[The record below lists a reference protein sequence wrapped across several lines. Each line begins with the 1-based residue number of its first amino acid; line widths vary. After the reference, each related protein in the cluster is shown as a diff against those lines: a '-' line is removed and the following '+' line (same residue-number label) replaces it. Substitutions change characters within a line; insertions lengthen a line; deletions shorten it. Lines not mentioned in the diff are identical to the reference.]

1 MYNVCWRF
9 QCRGVV
15 STHIEATSERAN
27 RAFLSLLNGAGY
39 QLNSLQGTREGLQ
52 RNFRASYP
60 ADGDMMLRYNASG
73 APGTYSAVNF
83 SFTFDWTCDNAAV
96 TPPAPNTNSA
106 ECLTLAPSGTYIR
119 SIVEVGTRCWVVPCN
134 GTLEMTFDLDV
145 YEGAVVNV
153 TVEGGDGVGRAFMD
167 SSGRVTEKYANEGNA
182 KVWATSLQSV
192 LEVMLFAM
200 SWGCDAPAPALVPLG
215 GGTLAPTD
223 TPNPACTPIT
233 TSPLQIYTDTATYQ
247 CWLLQCTGTLHLV
260 VRKVGYTYGKLFL
273 HNSDGYE
280 LAAWES
286 ITEDIAS
293 FPADGTLRLALQQP
307 PSSACNVTV
316 EWTCEP
322 GPLIPPTPGYDSA
335 ECLTV
340 APTGSYKRFA
350 KLGTSCWIVP
360 CHDAVDVNWDLGVQD
375 GVGVTLFDSTGSE
388 LYTTNVS
395 SASRTVPADGLVRIV
410 VWSSFHSM
418 TRDFTWSVLR
428 LAWACGGG
436 TLPVLPTSRP
446 TEVPPTLAPPTEV
459 PTRECTTLTQ
469 NPLNFIY
476 YEPSTTAA
484 AFAECWTFIC
494 TGTLH
499 IEVTG
504 DPGLLGRCVST
515 LFLSDSFGYELD
527 SIVSDWGSDDWRYNR
542 SYPANGLT
550 VLRYEERDVLAGF
563 AGELAFTFAWTC
575 DEAPEIPP
583 ADGVNG
589 EECLTV
595 APTGSYRR
603 LLGNVAVT
611 HCWAIECTGTL
622 AFAAETVFY
631 EQYADMRLVD
641 STGRTVYNIDAPRLD
656 ESNINYDWSDVPKV
670 DVSVSF
676 PNEGVFK
683 VYVDE
688 LRCTSDFKWGGLA
701 NRISMAWSCNGEVTF
716 APDTEAP
723 VTSVPTQAP
732 ATPAPLTEAP
742 VTDAPGTQAPDT
754 SAPVTQTP
762 ETHPS
767 DSETPETSVPET
779 QTPATPAPVTDAS
792 ETDIPQTEV
801 PITSAPITQTPET
814 HPSDSETPETS
825 VPETQAPATPAPLTQ
840 PPVTDASE
848 TDIPQTQTPVTSA
861 PMTQTPETHPSD
873 SETPETSV
881 PETQTPATPAP
892 VTDASETDIP
902 QTEVPITSAPIT
914 QTPETHPS
922 DSETPETSVPET
934 QAPATPAP
942 LTQPPVTDASET
954 DIPQT
959 QTPVTSA
966 PMTQTPVT
974 HPSDSETPATSVPE
988 TQAPATPAPLTEAP
1002 ATDAPGTQ
1010 APDTSAPVT
1019 QTPETHPSDSETP
1032 ETSVPETQAPA
1043 TPAPVTDASETDIPQ
1058 TETPVTST
1066 PMTQTPVTH
1075 TSDSGTAETLVPLTY
1090 PPGVTETPAQTSA
1103 PPLTPVS
1110 AKDTTLPATA
1120 VPATA
1125 ALPTQ
1130 PPTAQPDDGR
1140 LPPSPRG
1147 SATVEPATE
1156 ETDTPL
1162 LSTAW
1167 IVGIVAG
1174 VLTCILCCVGVGV
1187 VFCKPAKKSSSY
1199 EVCCTL
1205 RSDECNDT

>member
-15 STHIEATSERAN
+15 STHIEATSERAD

-39 QLNSLQGTREGLQ
+39 QLNSLQGTREGVQ

-73 APGTYSAVNF
+73 MIDHNVASMNF

-233 TSPLQIYTDTATYQ
+233 TSPLQINTDDTRLYR
-247 CWLLQCTGTLHLV
+247 CWLLQCTGTLHLD
-260 VRKVGYTYGKLFL
+260 VRNVGDVSGKLSL

-280 LAAWES
+280 LAAWE
-286 ITEDIAS
+286 IVTEHIAS
-293 FPADGTLRLALQQP
+293 FPADGTLSLAFKPVSILG
-307 PSSACNVTV
+307 SLTV

-340 APTGSYKRFA
+340 APTGSYKRVA

-360 CHDAVDVNWDLGVQD
+360 CHDAVDVNWDLGLVD
-375 GVGVTLFDSTGSE
+375 IRVGVTLFDSTGSE
-388 LYTTNVS
+388 LYTTNNS

-410 VWSSFHSM
+410 VSYNLTYFSYV
-418 TRDFTWSVLR
+418 RPVLY

-436 TLPVLPTSRP
+436 TLPALPTSRP
-446 TEVPPTLAPPTEV
+446 TEAPATLVPPTEV
-459 PTRECTTLTQ
+459 PVEKCTALTQ
-469 NPLNFIY
+469 NPFSY
-476 YEPSTTAA
+476 FVPKMTETV
-484 AFAECWTFIC
+484 AECFTFMC

-504 DPGLLGRCVST
+504 KSNSLLSCIRT
-515 LFLSDSFGYELD
+515 LSLIDSLGYELD
-527 SIVSDWGSDDWRYNR
+527 SIVSEWYVDDWQYKRT
-542 SYPANGLT
+542 YPANGLT
-550 VLRYEERDVLAGF
+550 VLRYKEFLNPWASNNHRISP
-563 AGELAFTFAWTC
+563 GELAFTFAWTC

-603 LLGNVAVT
+603 LLENGPLT

-622 AFAAETVFY
+622 AFASQTVFY
-631 EQYADMRLVD
+631 DKHGDMRLVD
-641 STGRTVYNIDAPRLD
+641 STGRTVYTIDAPHLAVD
-656 ESNINYDWSDVPKV
+656 YTNWSCDVPKV

-688 LRCTSDFKWGGLA
+688 LRCADTFFTGLCA
-701 NRISMAWSCNGEVTF
+701 LRSRISMAWSCNGEVTF
-716 APDTEAP
+716 APDTE
-723 VTSVPTQAP
+723 V
-732 ATPAPLTEAP
+732 
-742 VTDAPGTQAPDT
+742 
-754 SAPVTQTP
+754 
-762 ETHPS
+762 
-767 DSETPETSVPET
+767 PETSVPET
-779 QTPATPAPVTDAS
+779 QAPATLAPLTQPPVTDAS
-792 ETDIPQTEV
+792 ETDIPQTQTQAPV
-801 PITSAPITQTPET
+801 TSAPVTQTPDTHPSDSVTPETSVPETQAPTTLAPLTGVPVTDASETGIPQTQTFVTSTPMTQTPVT

-825 VPETQAPATPAPLTQ
+825 VPETQAPATLAPLTQ

-848 TDIPQTQTPVTSA
+848 TGIPQTQAPVTSAPVTQTPVTHPSDSVT
-861 PMTQTPETHPSD
+861 PETSVPETQTPTTLAPLTQPPVTDASETGIPQTQAPVTSAPLTQTPVTHPSD

-881 PETQTPATPAP
+881 PETQTPA
-892 VTDASETDIP
+892 
-902 QTEVPITSAPIT
+902 
-914 QTPETHPS
+914 
-922 DSETPETSVPET
+922 
-934 QAPATPAP
+934 
-942 LTQPPVTDASET
+942 
-954 DIPQT
+954 
-959 QTPVTSA
+959 
-966 PMTQTPVT
+966 
-974 HPSDSETPATSVPE
+974 
-988 TQAPATPAPLTEAP
+988 
-1002 ATDAPGTQ
+1002 
-1010 APDTSAPVT
+1010 
-1019 QTPETHPSDSETP
+1019 
-1032 ETSVPETQAPA
+1032 
-1043 TPAPVTDASETDIPQ
+1043 
-1058 TETPVTST
+1058 
-1066 PMTQTPVTH
+1066 
-1075 TSDSGTAETLVPLTY
+1075 
-1090 PPGVTETPAQTSA
+1090 
-1103 PPLTPVS
+1103 VS

-1120 VPATA
+1120 VPATT

-1130 PPTAQPDDGR
+1130 QPTAQPDDGR

-1167 IVGIVAG
+1167 IVGIIAG
-1174 VLTCILCCVGVGV
+1174 VLTCILFCVGVGV

>member
-15 STHIEATSERAN
+15 STHIEATSERADC
-27 RAFLSLLNGAGY
+27 AFLSLLNGAGY

-73 APGTYSAVNF
+73 LIGNNSAVNF

-182 KVWATSLQSV
+182 KVWATNLQSV

-200 SWGCDAPAPALVPLG
+200 SWGCNAPAPALVPLG

-223 TPNPACTPIT
+223 TPNPACAPIT
-233 TSPLQIYTDTATYQ
+233 TSPLQIYTDAARPYQ
-247 CWLLQCTGTLHLV
+247 CWLLQCTGTLHLD
-260 VRKVGYTYGKLFL
+260 VRKVGYMHGKLSL

-293 FPADGTLRLALQQP
+293 FPADGTLSLAFD
-307 PSSACNVTV
+307 SNCNCNVTV
-316 EWTCEP
+316 EWTCET

-360 CHDAVDVNWDLGVQD
+360 CHDAVDVNWDLGMQD

-410 VWSSFHSM
+410 VSYKQARIAVWPNAATH
-418 TRDFTWSVLR
+418 DYTWSVLR

-436 TLPVLPTSRP
+436 TLPALPTSRP

-459 PTRECTTLTQ
+459 PTGECVSLTQ
-469 NPLNFIY
+469 NSLSY
-476 YEPSTTAA
+476 YVPTTTAA

-499 IEVTG
+499 IEMTG
-504 DPGLLGRCVST
+504 AQISLLPCMHT
-515 LFLSDSFGYELD
+515 LSLSDSFGYELD
-527 SIVSDWGSDDWRYNR
+527 SIVSDWGSVDDWRYNR

-550 VLRYEERDVLAGF
+550 VLRYEEREVLAGF

-603 LLGNVAVT
+603 LLGNGPLT

-622 AFAAETVFY
+622 AFAAQTVFY

-641 STGRTVYNIDAPRLD
+641 STGRTVYTLDAPRLD
-656 ESNINYDWSDVPKV
+656 ETFTIYDWDYVPKV

-676 PNEGVFK
+676 PNDGVFK

-688 LRCTSDFKWGGLA
+688 LHCAEQFYWRGLG
-701 NRISMAWSCNGEVTF
+701 NRVSMAWSCNGEVTF
-716 APDTEAP
+716 APDTEVP
-723 VTSVPTQAP
+723 VTSVPETQAP
-732 ATPAPLTEAP
+732 ATPAPLTQAP
-742 VTDAPGTQAPDT
+742 VTDASETDIPQTQTPDT
-754 SAPVTQTP
+754 SAPTTQIP

-767 DSETPETSVPET
+767 DSETPETSVPESQT
-779 QTPATPAPVTDAS
+779 PTTLAPLTETPATKT
-792 ETDIPQTEV
+792 PQ
-801 PITSAPITQTPET
+801 
-814 HPSDSETPETS
+814 
-825 VPETQAPATPAPLTQ
+825 TQAP
-840 PPVTDASE
+840 D
-848 TDIPQTQTPVTSA
+848 TSA

-881 PETQTPATPAP
+881 PETQ
-892 VTDASETDIP
+892 
-902 QTEVPITSAPIT
+902 
-914 QTPETHPS
+914 
-922 DSETPETSVPET
+922 
-934 QAPATPAP
+934 APATLAP
-942 LTQPPVTDASET
+942 LTEAPVTDASET

-966 PMTQTPVT
+966 PMTQI
-974 HPSDSETPATSVPE
+974 
-988 TQAPATPAPLTEAP
+988 
-1002 ATDAPGTQ
+1002 
-1010 APDTSAPVT
+1010 
-1019 QTPETHPSDSETP
+1019 PETHPSDSETP
-1032 ETSVPETQAPA
+1032 ETSVPETQTPATQAPLTEAPA
-1043 TPAPVTDASETDIPQ
+1043 TKASATKTPQ
-1058 TETPVTST
+1058 TQTPDTSAPMTQIPDTHPSDSETPVTSV
-1066 PMTQTPVTH
+1066 PETQK
-1075 TSDSGTAETLVPLTY
+1075 
-1090 PPGVTETPAQTSA
+1090 PA
-1103 PPLTPVS
+1103 VS

-1199 EVCCTL
+1199 EVCCAL

>member
-15 STHIEATSERAN
+15 STHIEATSERAD

-73 APGTYSAVNF
+73 LSDQNFGFMNF

-233 TSPLQIYTDTATYQ
+233 TSPLQIYTDATRLYQ

-260 VRKVGYTYGKLFL
+260 VRNVGDVYGKLFL

-280 LAAWES
+280 LAAWEI
-286 ITEDIAS
+286 ITEHIAS
-293 FPADGTLRLALQQP
+293 FPADGTLSLAFKPVSILG
-307 PSSACNVTV
+307 SLTV

-340 APTGSYKRFA
+340 APTGSYKRVA

-360 CHDAVDVNWDLGVQD
+360 CHDAVDVNWDLGLVD
-375 GVGVTLFDSTGSE
+375 IRVGVTLFDSTGSE
-388 LYTTNVS
+388 LYTTNNS

-410 VWSSFHSM
+410 VSYNLTHFNYV
-418 TRDFTWSVLR
+418 RPVLR

-436 TLPVLPTSRP
+436 TLPALPTSRP
-446 TEVPPTLAPPTEV
+446 TEAPATLVPPTEV
-459 PTRECTTLTQ
+459 PVAKCTALTQ
-469 NPLNFIY
+469 NPFSY
-476 YEPSTTAA
+476 FVPKMTATV
-484 AFAECWTFIC
+484 AECFTFMC

-504 DPGLLGRCVST
+504 KSNSLVPCIRT
-515 LFLSDSFGYELD
+515 LSLIDSLGYELD
-527 SIVSDWGSDDWRYNR
+527 SIVSDWNLDDWQYKRT
-542 SYPANGLT
+542 YPANGLT
-550 VLRYEERDVLAGF
+550 VLRYKEFLNPWASNNHRLSP
-563 AGELAFTFAWTC
+563 GELAFTFAWTC

-603 LLGNVAVT
+603 LLENGPLT

-622 AFAAETVFY
+622 AFASQTVFY
-631 EQYADMRLVD
+631 DKHGDMRLVD
-641 STGRTVYNIDAPRLD
+641 STGHTVYTIDSPRLAVD
-656 ESNINYDWSDVPKV
+656 YSNWSCDVPKV

-676 PNEGVFK
+676 PNDGVFK
-683 VYVDE
+683 VYADE
-688 LRCTSDFKWGGLA
+688 LRCDDTFFNGLCA
-701 NRISMAWSCNGEVTF
+701 LRSRISMAWSCNGDVTF
-716 APDTEAP
+716 APETGVP
-723 VTSVPTQAP
+723 V
-732 ATPAPLTEAP
+732 
-742 VTDAPGTQAPDT
+742 
-754 SAPVTQTP
+754 
-762 ETHPS
+762 
-767 DSETPETSVPET
+767 
-779 QTPATPAPVTDAS
+779 
-792 ETDIPQTEV
+792 
-801 PITSAPITQTPET
+801 
-814 HPSDSETPETS
+814 
-825 VPETQAPATPAPLTQ
+825 
-840 PPVTDASE
+840 
-848 TDIPQTQTPVTSA
+848 
-861 PMTQTPETHPSD
+861 
-873 SETPETSV
+873 
-881 PETQTPATPAP
+881 
-892 VTDASETDIP
+892 
-902 QTEVPITSAPIT
+902 
-914 QTPETHPS
+914 
-922 DSETPETSVPET
+922 
-934 QAPATPAP
+934 
-942 LTQPPVTDASET
+942 
-954 DIPQT
+954 
-959 QTPVTSA
+959 
-966 PMTQTPVT
+966 
-974 HPSDSETPATSVPE
+974 TSVPE

-1002 ATDAPGTQ
+1002 VTQ
-1010 APDTSAPVT
+1010 APATDIPQTQTPVTSAPLT
-1019 QTPETHPSDSETP
+1019 QTPDTHTSESETP
-1032 ETSVPETQAPA
+1032 VTSVPETQAPA
-1043 TPAPVTDASETDIPQ
+1043 TPAPLTEAPVTDASETDIPQ
-1058 TETPVTST
+1058 TQAPVTSA
-1066 PMTQTPVTH
+1066 PMTQTPDTH
-1075 TSDSGTAETLVPLTY
+1075 PSDSETPETLVPLTY
-1090 PPGVTETPAQTSA
+1090 TPGVTDTPAQTSA
-1103 PPLTPVS
+1103 SPLTPVY

-1174 VLTCILCCVGVGV
+1174 VLTCILFCVGVGV